1 MKTSPHRIALILL
14 IVLTSCLFPA
24 MTTRLGNR
32 ASAQTTCQ
40 APPTQGK
47 VTTWAQGA
55 TVNVVIDPTM
65 SSDQQ
70 KAVLAQ
76 LDKWSTAGG
85 ANVTFNPV
93 APGAAGPGAAG
104 GGNPILFISL
114 QVPTNFGPTAQG
126 ETRGFSNGS
135 GNRGDSFIDI
145 NPGVTDLTAFTH
157 TVSHE
162 LGHTFGLDDCTSCSQ
177 GASAMTLP
185 STPDLN
191 AAGGHDGPTSCDKS
205 AVKQNG
211 GYTSPT
217 PVAGGGGGGGGY
229 SGGGGGVCSPGGM
242 TMTIDGFEVYS
253 GPCISPVLIDVNGD
267 GFSLTDVANGVSFDL
282 SADGVP
288 ERAAWTAAGSDDA
301 WLALDR
307 DGDGLINGGAEL
319 FGNYTPQP
327 PSDRPNGFLALAEF
341 DRPEGGGNGDGVM
354 DDSDAVFSG
363 LRLWQDVNHNGVS
376 EPGELRALPE
386 LGLATLDLDYKESK
400 RTDEHG
406 NAFRYRVKV
415 KDVRGA
421 QVSRWAWDVFLVT
434 GQ

>member
-1 MKTSPHRIALILL
+1 
-14 IVLTSCLFPA
+14 
-24 MTTRLGNR
+24 
-32 ASAQTTCQ
+32 
-40 APPTQGK
+40 
-47 VTTWAQGA
+47 
-55 TVNVVIDPTM
+55 
-65 SSDQQ
+65 
-70 KAVLAQ
+70 
-76 LDKWSTAGG
+76 
-85 ANVTFNPV
+85 
-93 APGAAGPGAAG
+93 
-104 GGNPILFISL
+104 
-114 QVPTNFGPTAQG
+114 
-126 ETRGFSNGS
+126 
-135 GNRGDSFIDI
+135 
-145 NPGVTDLTAFTH
+145 
-157 TVSHE
+157 
-162 LGHTFGLDDCTSCSQ
+162 
-177 GASAMTLP
+177 MTLP

-191 AAGGHDGPTSCDKS
+191 ATGGHDGPTSCDKS

-217 PVAGGGGGGGGY
+217 PVAGGGGGGGGGY
-229 SGGGGGVCSPGGM
+229 SGGGGGVCSPGGL

-288 ERAAWTAAGSDDA
+288 ERAAWTASGSDDA

-319 FGNYTPQP
+319 FGNHTPQP
-327 PSDRPNGFLALAEF
+327 PSNRPNGFLALAEF

-354 DDSDAVFSG
+354 DDSDAVFSS
-363 LRLWQDVNHNGVS
+363 LRLWQDMNHNGVS
-376 EPGELRALPE
+376 DPGELRALPE